1 MGGRTADAG
10 CRNAVDT
17 SLCHGLGHVEGFRPA
32 TLHQAYLALRAWGL
46 PVSEHTTL
54 ATDLAGVRE
63 RIDYWGEHRHEVD
76 HEIDGVVVKVDE
88 VALQR
93 RLGSTSRA
101 PRWAIAYKYP
111 PEEAQTKL
119 LDIRV
124 NVGRTGRI
132 TPFAFMTPVKVA
144 GSTVG
149 QATLHNASE
158 IKRKGVLIGDTVVIR
173 KAGDVIPEVL
183 GPVVELRD
191 GSEREFI
198 MPTTCPECG
207 SPLAPEKEGDAD
219 IRCPNARGCP
229 GQLRER
235 VFHVA
240 SRNGLDI
247 EVLGYE
253 AGVALLQA
261 KVIADEGELFAL
273 TERDL
278 LRTDLFRTKAG
289 ELSANGKRLLVNL
302 DKAKAAPL
310 WRVLLSL
317 LAEASSSRAGLGYE
331 VIVSRLD
338 DEANIAPWLRAA
350 HRYGAKVKWAEVDIE
365 TGELP
370 TWQWE
375 SLISKSTRLVAVNS
389 ASGTL
394 GGVTDLRAMTKL
406 VHDVG
411 ALVVVDHS
419 AAAPYRL
426 LDIRETDAD
435 VVTVNAHAWGG
446 PPIGAMVF
454 RDPSVMNSFGSV
466 STNPYAT
473 GPARLEIGVHQ
484 FGLLA
489 GVVASIEYLAALD
502 ESARGSRRERLAVS
516 MQSADAYLNRVF
528 DYLMVSLRSLPLVML
543 IGRPEAQIPV
553 VSFAVHKVPAD
564 RVVQRLADNGILAI
578 ANTGSRVLDVLG
590 VNDVGGGVVNEE
602 VAPWLDLVRKLGV
615 LAGVLSDELPVSLS
629 VQVRGELAAEEVEVL
644 RLSALRG
651 LFSAVIEDAVTF
663 VNAPALAAERGV
675 TAEICKASES
685 PNHRS
690 VVDVRAV
697 GADGSVVTVS
707 GTLYGPQ
714 LSQKIVQINGRHFD
728 LRAQGINLIIHYVD
742 RPGALGKIGT
752 LLGTA
757 GVNIQAAQLS
767 EDAEGPG
774 ATILLRL
781 DQDVPDDVRTAIAAA
796 VDAYKLEVVDLS

>member
-1 MGGRTADAG
+1 MAYDVARVRGLHPSLGDGWVHFDAPAGMLIPDSVATTVSTA
-10 CRNAVDT
+10 
-17 SLCHGLGHVEGFRPA
+17 FRRSGA
-32 TLHQAYLALRAWGL
+32 
-46 PVSEHTTL
+46 
-54 ATDLAGVRE
+54 
-63 RIDYWGEHRHEVD
+63 
-76 HEIDGVVVKVDE
+76 
-88 VALQR
+88 
-93 RLGSTSRA
+93 
-101 PRWAIAYKYP
+101 
-111 PEEAQTKL
+111 
-119 LDIRV
+119 
-124 NVGRTGRI
+124 
-132 TPFAFMTPVKVA
+132 
-144 GSTVG
+144 STVG
-149 QATLHNASE
+149 AHPSARRSAAVLDAAREAVADLVNADPG
-158 IKRKGVLIGDTVVIR
+158 GV
-173 KAGDVIPEVL
+173 VL
-183 GPVVELRD
+183 G
-191 GSEREFI
+191 
-198 MPTTCPECG
+198 
-207 SPLAPEKEGDAD
+207 AD
-219 IRCPNARGCP
+219 RA
-229 GQLRER
+229 
-235 VFHVA
+235 
-240 SRNGLDI
+240 
-247 EVLGYE
+247 
-253 AGVALLQA
+253 
-261 KVIADEGELFAL
+261 
-273 TERDL
+273 
-278 LRTDLFRTKAG
+278 
-289 ELSANGKRLLVNL
+289 
-302 DKAKAAPL
+302 
-310 WRVLLSL
+310 VLLSL

-553 VSFAVHKVPAD
+553 VSFAVPKVPAD

-590 VNDVGGGVVNEE
+590 VNDVGGAVTVGLAHYSTMAE
-602 VAPWLDLVRKLGV
+602 VDQLVR
-615 LAGVLSDELPVSLS
+615 
-629 VQVRGELAAEEVEVL
+629 
-644 RLSALRG
+644 
-651 LFSAVIEDAVTF
+651 
-663 VNAPALAAERGV
+663 ALA
-675 TAEICKASES
+675 S
-685 PNHRS
+685 
-690 VVDVRAV
+690 
-697 GADGSVVTVS
+697 
-707 GTLYGPQ
+707 
-714 LSQKIVQINGRHFD
+714 
-728 LRAQGINLIIHYVD
+728 
-742 RPGALGKIGT
+742 LG
-752 LLGTA
+752 
-757 GVNIQAAQLS
+757 
-767 EDAEGPG
+767 
-774 ATILLRL
+774 
-781 DQDVPDDVRTAIAAA
+781 
-796 VDAYKLEVVDLS
+796 

>member
-1 MGGRTADAG
+1 MAYDVARVRGLHPSLGDGWVHFDAPAGMLIPDSVATTVSTA
-10 CRNAVDT
+10 
-17 SLCHGLGHVEGFRPA
+17 FRRSGA
-32 TLHQAYLALRAWGL
+32 
-46 PVSEHTTL
+46 
-54 ATDLAGVRE
+54 
-63 RIDYWGEHRHEVD
+63 
-76 HEIDGVVVKVDE
+76 
-88 VALQR
+88 
-93 RLGSTSRA
+93 
-101 PRWAIAYKYP
+101 
-111 PEEAQTKL
+111 
-119 LDIRV
+119 
-124 NVGRTGRI
+124 
-132 TPFAFMTPVKVA
+132 
-144 GSTVG
+144 STVG
-149 QATLHNASE
+149 AHPSARRSAAVLDAAREAVADLVNADPG
-158 IKRKGVLIGDTVVIR
+158 GV
-173 KAGDVIPEVL
+173 VL
-183 GPVVELRD
+183 G
-191 GSEREFI
+191 
-198 MPTTCPECG
+198 
-207 SPLAPEKEGDAD
+207 AD
-219 IRCPNARGCP
+219 RA
-229 GQLRER
+229 
-235 VFHVA
+235 
-240 SRNGLDI
+240 
-247 EVLGYE
+247 
-253 AGVALLQA
+253 
-261 KVIADEGELFAL
+261 
-273 TERDL
+273 
-278 LRTDLFRTKAG
+278 
-289 ELSANGKRLLVNL
+289 
-302 DKAKAAPL
+302 
-310 WRVLLSL
+310 VLLSL

-502 ESARGSRRERLAVS
+502 ESARGSRRGRLAVS

-590 VNDVGGGVVNEE
+590 VNDVGGAVTVGLAHYSTMAE
-602 VAPWLDLVRKLGV
+602 VDQLVR
-615 LAGVLSDELPVSLS
+615 
-629 VQVRGELAAEEVEVL
+629 
-644 RLSALRG
+644 
-651 LFSAVIEDAVTF
+651 
-663 VNAPALAAERGV
+663 ALA
-675 TAEICKASES
+675 S
-685 PNHRS
+685 
-690 VVDVRAV
+690 
-697 GADGSVVTVS
+697 
-707 GTLYGPQ
+707 
-714 LSQKIVQINGRHFD
+714 
-728 LRAQGINLIIHYVD
+728 
-742 RPGALGKIGT
+742 LG
-752 LLGTA
+752 
-757 GVNIQAAQLS
+757 
-767 EDAEGPG
+767 
-774 ATILLRL
+774 
-781 DQDVPDDVRTAIAAA
+781 
-796 VDAYKLEVVDLS
+796 

>member
-1 MGGRTADAG
+1 MAYDVARVRGLHPSLGDGWVHFDAPAGMLIPDSVATTVSTA
-10 CRNAVDT
+10 
-17 SLCHGLGHVEGFRPA
+17 FRRSGA
-32 TLHQAYLALRAWGL
+32 
-46 PVSEHTTL
+46 
-54 ATDLAGVRE
+54 
-63 RIDYWGEHRHEVD
+63 
-76 HEIDGVVVKVDE
+76 
-88 VALQR
+88 
-93 RLGSTSRA
+93 
-101 PRWAIAYKYP
+101 
-111 PEEAQTKL
+111 
-119 LDIRV
+119 
-124 NVGRTGRI
+124 
-132 TPFAFMTPVKVA
+132 
-144 GSTVG
+144 STVG
-149 QATLHNASE
+149 AHPSARRSAAVLDAAREAVADLVNADPG
-158 IKRKGVLIGDTVVIR
+158 GV
-173 KAGDVIPEVL
+173 VL
-183 GPVVELRD
+183 G
-191 GSEREFI
+191 
-198 MPTTCPECG
+198 
-207 SPLAPEKEGDAD
+207 AD
-219 IRCPNARGCP
+219 RA
-229 GQLRER
+229 
-235 VFHVA
+235 
-240 SRNGLDI
+240 
-247 EVLGYE
+247 
-253 AGVALLQA
+253 
-261 KVIADEGELFAL
+261 
-273 TERDL
+273 
-278 LRTDLFRTKAG
+278 
-289 ELSANGKRLLVNL
+289 
-302 DKAKAAPL
+302 
-310 WRVLLSL
+310 VLLSL

-516 MQSADAYLNRVF
+516 MQSADVYLNRVF

-590 VNDVGGGVVNEE
+590 VNDVGGAVTVGLAHYSTMAE
-602 VAPWLDLVRKLGV
+602 VDQLVR
-615 LAGVLSDELPVSLS
+615 
-629 VQVRGELAAEEVEVL
+629 
-644 RLSALRG
+644 
-651 LFSAVIEDAVTF
+651 
-663 VNAPALAAERGV
+663 ALA
-675 TAEICKASES
+675 S
-685 PNHRS
+685 
-690 VVDVRAV
+690 
-697 GADGSVVTVS
+697 
-707 GTLYGPQ
+707 
-714 LSQKIVQINGRHFD
+714 
-728 LRAQGINLIIHYVD
+728 
-742 RPGALGKIGT
+742 LG
-752 LLGTA
+752 
-757 GVNIQAAQLS
+757 
-767 EDAEGPG
+767 
-774 ATILLRL
+774 
-781 DQDVPDDVRTAIAAA
+781 
-796 VDAYKLEVVDLS
+796 

>member
-1 MGGRTADAG
+1 MAYDVARVRGLHPSLGDGWVHFDAPAGMLIPDSVATTVSTA
-10 CRNAVDT
+10 
-17 SLCHGLGHVEGFRPA
+17 FRRSGA
-32 TLHQAYLALRAWGL
+32 
-46 PVSEHTTL
+46 
-54 ATDLAGVRE
+54 
-63 RIDYWGEHRHEVD
+63 
-76 HEIDGVVVKVDE
+76 
-88 VALQR
+88 
-93 RLGSTSRA
+93 
-101 PRWAIAYKYP
+101 
-111 PEEAQTKL
+111 
-119 LDIRV
+119 
-124 NVGRTGRI
+124 
-132 TPFAFMTPVKVA
+132 
-144 GSTVG
+144 STVG
-149 QATLHNASE
+149 ADPSARRSAAVLDAAREAVADLVNADPG
-158 IKRKGVLIGDTVVIR
+158 GV
-173 KAGDVIPEVL
+173 VL
-183 GPVVELRD
+183 G
-191 GSEREFI
+191 
-198 MPTTCPECG
+198 
-207 SPLAPEKEGDAD
+207 AD
-219 IRCPNARGCP
+219 RA
-229 GQLRER
+229 
-235 VFHVA
+235 
-240 SRNGLDI
+240 
-247 EVLGYE
+247 
-253 AGVALLQA
+253 
-261 KVIADEGELFAL
+261 
-273 TERDL
+273 
-278 LRTDLFRTKAG
+278 
-289 ELSANGKRLLVNL
+289 
-302 DKAKAAPL
+302 
-310 WRVLLSL
+310 VLLSL

-590 VNDVGGGVVNEE
+590 VNDVGGAVTVGLAHYSTMAE
-602 VAPWLDLVRKLGV
+602 VDQLVR
-615 LAGVLSDELPVSLS
+615 
-629 VQVRGELAAEEVEVL
+629 
-644 RLSALRG
+644 
-651 LFSAVIEDAVTF
+651 
-663 VNAPALAAERGV
+663 ALA
-675 TAEICKASES
+675 S
-685 PNHRS
+685 
-690 VVDVRAV
+690 
-697 GADGSVVTVS
+697 
-707 GTLYGPQ
+707 
-714 LSQKIVQINGRHFD
+714 
-728 LRAQGINLIIHYVD
+728 
-742 RPGALGKIGT
+742 LG
-752 LLGTA
+752 
-757 GVNIQAAQLS
+757 
-767 EDAEGPG
+767 
-774 ATILLRL
+774 
-781 DQDVPDDVRTAIAAA
+781 
-796 VDAYKLEVVDLS
+796 

>member
-1 MGGRTADAG
+1 MAYDVARVRGLHPSLGDGWVHFDAPAGMLIPDSVATTVSTA
-10 CRNAVDT
+10 
-17 SLCHGLGHVEGFRPA
+17 FRRSGA
-32 TLHQAYLALRAWGL
+32 
-46 PVSEHTTL
+46 
-54 ATDLAGVRE
+54 
-63 RIDYWGEHRHEVD
+63 
-76 HEIDGVVVKVDE
+76 
-88 VALQR
+88 
-93 RLGSTSRA
+93 
-101 PRWAIAYKYP
+101 
-111 PEEAQTKL
+111 
-119 LDIRV
+119 
-124 NVGRTGRI
+124 
-132 TPFAFMTPVKVA
+132 
-144 GSTVG
+144 STVG
-149 QATLHNASE
+149 AHPSARRSAAVLDAAREAVADLVNADPG
-158 IKRKGVLIGDTVVIR
+158 GV
-173 KAGDVIPEVL
+173 VL
-183 GPVVELRD
+183 G
-191 GSEREFI
+191 
-198 MPTTCPECG
+198 
-207 SPLAPEKEGDAD
+207 AD
-219 IRCPNARGCP
+219 RA
-229 GQLRER
+229 
-235 VFHVA
+235 
-240 SRNGLDI
+240 
-247 EVLGYE
+247 
-253 AGVALLQA
+253 
-261 KVIADEGELFAL
+261 
-273 TERDL
+273 
-278 LRTDLFRTKAG
+278 
-289 ELSANGKRLLVNL
+289 
-302 DKAKAAPL
+302 
-310 WRVLLSL
+310 VLLSL

-454 RDPSVMNSFGSV
+454 REPSVMNSFGSV

-590 VNDVGGGVVNEE
+590 VNDVGGAVTVGLAHYSTMAE
-602 VAPWLDLVRKLGV
+602 VDQLVR
-615 LAGVLSDELPVSLS
+615 
-629 VQVRGELAAEEVEVL
+629 
-644 RLSALRG
+644 
-651 LFSAVIEDAVTF
+651 
-663 VNAPALAAERGV
+663 ALA
-675 TAEICKASES
+675 S
-685 PNHRS
+685 
-690 VVDVRAV
+690 
-697 GADGSVVTVS
+697 
-707 GTLYGPQ
+707 
-714 LSQKIVQINGRHFD
+714 
-728 LRAQGINLIIHYVD
+728 
-742 RPGALGKIGT
+742 LG
-752 LLGTA
+752 
-757 GVNIQAAQLS
+757 
-767 EDAEGPG
+767 
-774 ATILLRL
+774 
-781 DQDVPDDVRTAIAAA
+781 
-796 VDAYKLEVVDLS
+796 

>member
-1 MGGRTADAG
+1 MAYDVARVRGLHPSLGDGWVHFDAPAGMLIPDSVATTVSTA
-10 CRNAVDT
+10 
-17 SLCHGLGHVEGFRPA
+17 FRRSGA
-32 TLHQAYLALRAWGL
+32 
-46 PVSEHTTL
+46 
-54 ATDLAGVRE
+54 
-63 RIDYWGEHRHEVD
+63 
-76 HEIDGVVVKVDE
+76 
-88 VALQR
+88 
-93 RLGSTSRA
+93 
-101 PRWAIAYKYP
+101 
-111 PEEAQTKL
+111 
-119 LDIRV
+119 
-124 NVGRTGRI
+124 
-132 TPFAFMTPVKVA
+132 
-144 GSTVG
+144 STVG
-149 QATLHNASE
+149 AHPSARRSAAVLDAAREAVADLVNADPG
-158 IKRKGVLIGDTVVIR
+158 GV
-173 KAGDVIPEVL
+173 VL
-183 GPVVELRD
+183 G
-191 GSEREFI
+191 
-198 MPTTCPECG
+198 
-207 SPLAPEKEGDAD
+207 AD
-219 IRCPNARGCP
+219 RA
-229 GQLRER
+229 
-235 VFHVA
+235 
-240 SRNGLDI
+240 
-247 EVLGYE
+247 
-253 AGVALLQA
+253 
-261 KVIADEGELFAL
+261 
-273 TERDL
+273 
-278 LRTDLFRTKAG
+278 
-289 ELSANGKRLLVNL
+289 
-302 DKAKAAPL
+302 
-310 WRVLLSL
+310 VLLSL

-426 LDIRETDAD
+426 LDIRETYAD

-590 VNDVGGGVVNEE
+590 VNDVGGAVTVGLAHYSTMAE
-602 VAPWLDLVRKLGV
+602 VDQLVR
-615 LAGVLSDELPVSLS
+615 
-629 VQVRGELAAEEVEVL
+629 
-644 RLSALRG
+644 
-651 LFSAVIEDAVTF
+651 
-663 VNAPALAAERGV
+663 ALA
-675 TAEICKASES
+675 S
-685 PNHRS
+685 
-690 VVDVRAV
+690 
-697 GADGSVVTVS
+697 
-707 GTLYGPQ
+707 
-714 LSQKIVQINGRHFD
+714 
-728 LRAQGINLIIHYVD
+728 
-742 RPGALGKIGT
+742 LG
-752 LLGTA
+752 
-757 GVNIQAAQLS
+757 
-767 EDAEGPG
+767 
-774 ATILLRL
+774 
-781 DQDVPDDVRTAIAAA
+781 
-796 VDAYKLEVVDLS
+796 

>member
-1 MGGRTADAG
+1 MAYDVARVRGLHPSLGDGWVHFDAPAGTLIPDSVATTVSTA
-10 CRNAVDT
+10 
-17 SLCHGLGHVEGFRPA
+17 FRRSGA
-32 TLHQAYLALRAWGL
+32 
-46 PVSEHTTL
+46 
-54 ATDLAGVRE
+54 
-63 RIDYWGEHRHEVD
+63 
-76 HEIDGVVVKVDE
+76 
-88 VALQR
+88 
-93 RLGSTSRA
+93 
-101 PRWAIAYKYP
+101 
-111 PEEAQTKL
+111 
-119 LDIRV
+119 
-124 NVGRTGRI
+124 
-132 TPFAFMTPVKVA
+132 
-144 GSTVG
+144 STVG
-149 QATLHNASE
+149 AHPSARRSAAVLDAAREAVADLVNADPG
-158 IKRKGVLIGDTVVIR
+158 GV
-173 KAGDVIPEVL
+173 VL
-183 GPVVELRD
+183 G
-191 GSEREFI
+191 
-198 MPTTCPECG
+198 
-207 SPLAPEKEGDAD
+207 AD
-219 IRCPNARGCP
+219 RA
-229 GQLRER
+229 
-235 VFHVA
+235 
-240 SRNGLDI
+240 
-247 EVLGYE
+247 
-253 AGVALLQA
+253 
-261 KVIADEGELFAL
+261 
-273 TERDL
+273 
-278 LRTDLFRTKAG
+278 
-289 ELSANGKRLLVNL
+289 
-302 DKAKAAPL
+302 
-310 WRVLLSL
+310 VLLSL

-454 RDPSVMNSFGSV
+454 RDPSVMNSFESV

-590 VNDVGGGVVNEE
+590 VNDVGGAVTVGLAHYSTMAE
-602 VAPWLDLVRKLGV
+602 VDQLVR
-615 LAGVLSDELPVSLS
+615 
-629 VQVRGELAAEEVEVL
+629 
-644 RLSALRG
+644 
-651 LFSAVIEDAVTF
+651 
-663 VNAPALAAERGV
+663 ALA
-675 TAEICKASES
+675 S
-685 PNHRS
+685 
-690 VVDVRAV
+690 
-697 GADGSVVTVS
+697 
-707 GTLYGPQ
+707 
-714 LSQKIVQINGRHFD
+714 
-728 LRAQGINLIIHYVD
+728 
-742 RPGALGKIGT
+742 LG
-752 LLGTA
+752 
-757 GVNIQAAQLS
+757 
-767 EDAEGPG
+767 
-774 ATILLRL
+774 
-781 DQDVPDDVRTAIAAA
+781 
-796 VDAYKLEVVDLS
+796 

>member
-1 MGGRTADAG
+1 MAYDVARVRGLHPSLGDGWVHFDAPAGMLIPDSVATTVSTA
-10 CRNAVDT
+10 
-17 SLCHGLGHVEGFRPA
+17 FRRSGA
-32 TLHQAYLALRAWGL
+32 
-46 PVSEHTTL
+46 
-54 ATDLAGVRE
+54 
-63 RIDYWGEHRHEVD
+63 
-76 HEIDGVVVKVDE
+76 
-88 VALQR
+88 
-93 RLGSTSRA
+93 
-101 PRWAIAYKYP
+101 
-111 PEEAQTKL
+111 
-119 LDIRV
+119 
-124 NVGRTGRI
+124 
-132 TPFAFMTPVKVA
+132 
-144 GSTVG
+144 STVG
-149 QATLHNASE
+149 AHPSARRSAAVLDAAREAVADLVNADPG
-158 IKRKGVLIGDTVVIR
+158 GV
-173 KAGDVIPEVL
+173 VL
-183 GPVVELRD
+183 G
-191 GSEREFI
+191 
-198 MPTTCPECG
+198 
-207 SPLAPEKEGDAD
+207 AD
-219 IRCPNARGCP
+219 RA
-229 GQLRER
+229 
-235 VFHVA
+235 
-240 SRNGLDI
+240 
-247 EVLGYE
+247 
-253 AGVALLQA
+253 
-261 KVIADEGELFAL
+261 
-273 TERDL
+273 
-278 LRTDLFRTKAG
+278 
-289 ELSANGKRLLVNL
+289 
-302 DKAKAAPL
+302 
-310 WRVLLSL
+310 VLLSL

-350 HRYGAKVKWAEVDIE
+350 HRYGDKVKWAEVDIE

-590 VNDVGGGVVNEE
+590 VNDVGGAVTVGLAHYSTMAE
-602 VAPWLDLVRKLGV
+602 VDQLVR
-615 LAGVLSDELPVSLS
+615 
-629 VQVRGELAAEEVEVL
+629 
-644 RLSALRG
+644 
-651 LFSAVIEDAVTF
+651 
-663 VNAPALAAERGV
+663 ALA
-675 TAEICKASES
+675 S
-685 PNHRS
+685 
-690 VVDVRAV
+690 
-697 GADGSVVTVS
+697 
-707 GTLYGPQ
+707 
-714 LSQKIVQINGRHFD
+714 
-728 LRAQGINLIIHYVD
+728 
-742 RPGALGKIGT
+742 LG
-752 LLGTA
+752 
-757 GVNIQAAQLS
+757 
-767 EDAEGPG
+767 
-774 ATILLRL
+774 
-781 DQDVPDDVRTAIAAA
+781 
-796 VDAYKLEVVDLS
+796 

>member
-1 MGGRTADAG
+1 MAYDVARVRGLHPSLGDGWVHFDAPAGMLIPDSVATTVSTAFRRSGAGTVGAHPSARRSAAVLDAA
-10 CRNAVDT
+10 REAVADLVNADP
-17 SLCHGLGHVEGFRPA
+17 G
-32 TLHQAYLALRAWGL
+32 
-46 PVSEHTTL
+46 
-54 ATDLAGVRE
+54 
-63 RIDYWGEHRHEVD
+63 
-76 HEIDGVVVKVDE
+76 GVV
-88 VALQR
+88 
-93 RLGSTSRA
+93 LGADRA
-101 PRWAIAYKYP
+101 
-111 PEEAQTKL
+111 
-119 LDIRV
+119 
-124 NVGRTGRI
+124 
-132 TPFAFMTPVKVA
+132 
-144 GSTVG
+144 
-149 QATLHNASE
+149 
-158 IKRKGVLIGDTVVIR
+158 
-173 KAGDVIPEVL
+173 
-183 GPVVELRD
+183 
-191 GSEREFI
+191 
-198 MPTTCPECG
+198 
-207 SPLAPEKEGDAD
+207 
-219 IRCPNARGCP
+219 
-229 GQLRER
+229 
-235 VFHVA
+235 
-240 SRNGLDI
+240 
-247 EVLGYE
+247 
-253 AGVALLQA
+253 
-261 KVIADEGELFAL
+261 
-273 TERDL
+273 
-278 LRTDLFRTKAG
+278 
-289 ELSANGKRLLVNL
+289 
-302 DKAKAAPL
+302 
-310 WRVLLSL
+310 VLLSL

-365 TGELP
+365 TGELS

-590 VNDVGGGVVNEE
+590 VNDVGGAVTVGLAHYSTMAE
-602 VAPWLDLVRKLGV
+602 VDQLVR
-615 LAGVLSDELPVSLS
+615 
-629 VQVRGELAAEEVEVL
+629 
-644 RLSALRG
+644 
-651 LFSAVIEDAVTF
+651 
-663 VNAPALAAERGV
+663 ALA
-675 TAEICKASES
+675 S
-685 PNHRS
+685 
-690 VVDVRAV
+690 
-697 GADGSVVTVS
+697 
-707 GTLYGPQ
+707 
-714 LSQKIVQINGRHFD
+714 
-728 LRAQGINLIIHYVD
+728 
-742 RPGALGKIGT
+742 LG
-752 LLGTA
+752 
-757 GVNIQAAQLS
+757 
-767 EDAEGPG
+767 
-774 ATILLRL
+774 
-781 DQDVPDDVRTAIAAA
+781 
-796 VDAYKLEVVDLS
+796 

>member
-1 MGGRTADAG
+1 MAYDVARVRGLHPSLGDGWVHFDAPAGMLIPDSVATTVSTA
-10 CRNAVDT
+10 
-17 SLCHGLGHVEGFRPA
+17 FRRSGA
-32 TLHQAYLALRAWGL
+32 
-46 PVSEHTTL
+46 
-54 ATDLAGVRE
+54 
-63 RIDYWGEHRHEVD
+63 
-76 HEIDGVVVKVDE
+76 
-88 VALQR
+88 
-93 RLGSTSRA
+93 
-101 PRWAIAYKYP
+101 
-111 PEEAQTKL
+111 
-119 LDIRV
+119 
-124 NVGRTGRI
+124 
-132 TPFAFMTPVKVA
+132 
-144 GSTVG
+144 STVG
-149 QATLHNASE
+149 AHPSARRSAAVLDAAREAVADLVNADPG
-158 IKRKGVLIGDTVVIR
+158 GV
-173 KAGDVIPEVL
+173 VL
-183 GPVVELRD
+183 G
-191 GSEREFI
+191 
-198 MPTTCPECG
+198 
-207 SPLAPEKEGDAD
+207 AD
-219 IRCPNARGCP
+219 RA
-229 GQLRER
+229 
-235 VFHVA
+235 
-240 SRNGLDI
+240 
-247 EVLGYE
+247 
-253 AGVALLQA
+253 
-261 KVIADEGELFAL
+261 
-273 TERDL
+273 
-278 LRTDLFRTKAG
+278 
-289 ELSANGKRLLVNL
+289 
-302 DKAKAAPL
+302 
-310 WRVLLSL
+310 VLLSL

-454 RDPSVMNSFGSV
+454 RDPSAMNSFGSV

-590 VNDVGGGVVNEE
+590 VNDVGGAVTVGLAHYSTMAE
-602 VAPWLDLVRKLGV
+602 VDQLVR
-615 LAGVLSDELPVSLS
+615 
-629 VQVRGELAAEEVEVL
+629 
-644 RLSALRG
+644 
-651 LFSAVIEDAVTF
+651 
-663 VNAPALAAERGV
+663 ALA
-675 TAEICKASES
+675 S
-685 PNHRS
+685 
-690 VVDVRAV
+690 
-697 GADGSVVTVS
+697 
-707 GTLYGPQ
+707 
-714 LSQKIVQINGRHFD
+714 
-728 LRAQGINLIIHYVD
+728 
-742 RPGALGKIGT
+742 LG
-752 LLGTA
+752 
-757 GVNIQAAQLS
+757 
-767 EDAEGPG
+767 
-774 ATILLRL
+774 
-781 DQDVPDDVRTAIAAA
+781 
-796 VDAYKLEVVDLS
+796 